1 MPIHY
6 DHDHDEEINFFA
18 MTNFRNQGRK
28 FGIKTDDRRRHMY
41 VVGKTGMGK
50 TTMLENMI
58 VNDINAGHA
67 VAIVDPHGDTA
78 DKLLDYIPSNRI
90 NDVIYFNPADSEFP
104 MAFNVLESVN
114 PLHKHLVA
122 QGLMGVFKKIW
133 PDVWSARMEHILN
146 NCILALLD
154 YPGSTLLGI
163 NRLLVD
169 KNFRKRVVTKI
180 RDPIV
185 KAFWVDEY
193 QVWEARFRNEAIQ
206 PIQNKVGQFL
216 SSSLIRNIVAQVKS
230 TIDMR
235 VIMDSGKIF
244 IMNLSKGRLGEDT
257 SRLLGGMLIT
267 KIQLAAM
274 ERVDIVEPERRDFY
288 LYVDEFQNFATES
301 FANILS
307 EARKY
312 RLNLIIAHQYI
323 GQLISDVSTKVR
335 DAVFGNVGTMVMF
348 RIGAED
354 AEFVEKEFAPHFIP
368 EDMVNLAK
376 YDVYLKLMIDGVTS
390 APFSATTL
398 APIAKFQGQREKLI
412 KVSRERYAV
421 AAAVV
426 EEKVM
431 RWTGMGEL
439 GEEEEDA
446 LEMRPPSG
454 VVGSPASEHARSG
467 HGIGQVQSPSSLVL
481 APHEVKSKADN
492 QSGTAGFLSKV
503 PVHPAVPDASS
514 RGGERKILEEKVDLG
529 NVKMAET
536 EPVVKIAPE
545 IKPISLSEA
554 MQKKPVLIKLGPG
567 SRPSAPPRES
577 QPRPAG
583 PSQPQSAHPS
593 PREGRD
599 QSGKPPRSPQ
609 QSGGQRSPQNSRPPQ
624 QQSPRP
630 PNHGGG
636 QKSESRPQWQEPP
649 ELLNLA
655 LPPKEKPQQLS
666 EEKSPQALQPLP
678 QQVPQ
683 KVFQKPPPPTQNSHS

>member
-1 MPIHY
+1 MPIEY
-6 DHDHDEEINFFA
+6 DHEHDEEINFFA

-58 VNDINAGHA
+58 LNDINAGHA

-104 MAFNVLESVN
+104 MAFNVLEAVN

-169 KNFRKRVVTKI
+169 KNFRKRVVTKL

-193 QVWEARFRNEAIQ
+193 QVWEPRFRNEAIQ

-235 VIMDSGKIF
+235 VIMDTGKIF

-274 ERVDIVEPERRDFY
+274 ERVDIPEPERRDFY

-323 GQLISDVSTKVR
+323 GQLITDVSTKVR
-335 DAVFGNVGTMVMF
+335 DAVFGNVGTIVMF

-398 APIAKFQGQREKLI
+398 SPIAKFQGQRDKII

-421 AAAVV
+421 AAAIV

-439 GEEEEDA
+439 GEEEEGA
-446 LEMRPPSG
+446 PKVQPPS
-454 VVGSPASEHARSG
+454 VTVLNPSKIPVNPVSHITPPREDKINSE
-467 HGIGQVQSPSSLVL
+467 
-481 APHEVKSKADN
+481 
-492 QSGTAGFLSKV
+492 
-503 PVHPAVPDASS
+503 
-514 RGGERKILEEKVDLG
+514 

-536 EPVVKIAPE
+536 ELVVKVAPE
-545 IKPISLSEA
+545 IKSISLSDA

-567 SRPSAPPRES
+567 GRPNGTPIPA
-577 QPRPAG
+577 RPAV
-583 PSQPQSAHPS
+583 PLQQPQKQSTQQQSSGQKTASQNPQPPQINVNRSELHNFPTVSS
-593 PREGRD
+593 PTAIGDPEPKKSVDSHFRGNDKSILHNQPFDRSRD
-599 QSGKPPRSPQ
+599 QSRQDVSRNRNQGS
-609 QSGGQRSPQNSRPPQ
+609 QNR
-624 QQSPRP
+624 
-630 PNHGGG
+630 
-636 QKSESRPQWQEPP
+636 ESRPAWQEPP
-649 ELLNLA
+649 ELLKLSV
-655 LPPKEKPQQLS
+655 LPVPSVPLRENPQRNTPPQEQKPQ
-666 EEKSPQALQPLP
+666 AQP
-678 QQVPQ
+678 
-683 KVFQKPPPPTQNSHS
+683 QKPPPPTQK